1 MCWNEAKP
9 MEYPMCGHTEVL
21 TSPCPVRCEVARL
34 PYCDPMERQSIK
46 YSEAARQRYEASVP
60 PLCEPLETRT
70 GPSRRETLTP
80 CWKCM
85 HTREWMR
92 FVFVN
97 EWHHKDSPL
106 CMKMVASGRQIAPLP
121 PDPFAP
127 IAPPQPP
134 TAATRTYGGPATPSH
149 ANAPMA
155 PPQPPTAATRTY
167 GGPVT
172 PSHSHA
178 NAPIAPPQPPTA
190 ATRTSAGPATPSH
203 ANAPALRSTQQLRR
217 LQPHDP
223 GYVPELEESLRARAK
238 LRQAVTSAMHTLFG
252 LKAVTSAIHTQ
263 SRLAETSEIVAS
275 VQTLAQRQN
284 FEGLRSE
291 FCRRIQHQGSGVLPP
306 DAHQRF
312 ELWYRTHRVR
322 LQSQIA
328 QLDQVMTQVGTTS
341 LLRAIKQAA
350 AGIHADPD
358 ECLLTVVE
366 RAIFNIL
373 DAPGGFL
380 TSRSQN
386 QWAAISWRRVVDS
399 RRAAR
404 VGIEASLPP
413 RAPTA
418 PAATPVRPQ
427 STGTATATSPATM
440 STIQSTDMARARES
454 AARPGIAPD
463 PGRAAKP
470 GTTTS
475 PERASRATSP
485 AILAVISAGNGR
497 EARQSSESS
506 ESSKSSDESGVFDG
520 YVTSDEADAV
530 YLNAG
535 VNTWNTWAQS
545 SVLDNYGAD
554 YGWGFAPHRN

>member
-1 MCWNEAKP
+1 

-149 ANAPMA
+149 ANAP
-155 PPQPPTAATRTY
+155 
-167 GGPVT
+167 
-172 PSHSHA
+172 
-178 NAPIAPPQPPTA
+178 IAPSQPPTA
-190 ATRTSAGPATPSH
+190 ATRTSGGPATPSH
-203 ANAPALRSTQQLRR
+203 ANAPAVRTTQRLRQ
-217 LQPHDP
+217 LQPHEP
-223 GYVPELEESLRARAK
+223 AYVPGPAEFQRAEVR
-238 LRQAVTSAMHTLFG
+238 LRQ
-252 LKAVTSAIHTQ
+252 AVTSAIHTQ
-263 SRLAETSEIVAS
+263 VGPAERHGIVAS
-275 VQTLAQRQN
+275 VQTLAQRKAFERLQN
-284 FEGLRSE
+284 VFFRHMH
-291 FCRRIQHQGSGVLPP
+291 HQSSGVLPP
-306 DAHQRF
+306 DARQQF
-312 ELWYRTHRVR
+312 ELWYRPRN
-322 LQSQIA
+322 A
-328 QLDQVMTQVGTTS
+328 QLVQVMTQAATTS
-341 LLRAIKQAA
+341 LLRAIRQAGAVIRATNDGCRHMTA
-350 AGIHADPD
+350 A
-358 ECLLTVVE
+358 EK
-366 RAIFNIL
+366 AIFNIL

-380 TSRSQN
+380 SSQSLN
-386 QWAAISWRRVVDS
+386 QWASLS
-399 RRAAR
+399 LRRAAR
-404 VGIEASLPP
+404 VGIEAGLPP
-413 RAPTA
+413 GAPPA
-418 PAATPVRPQ
+418 PAATPVQPQ
-427 STGTATATSPATM
+427 STATATATATSPATM
-440 STIQSTDMARARES
+440 STKPSTDRARPRE
-454 AARPGIAPD
+454 AAPSLETAPD
-463 PGRAAKP
+463 PGRAAGL

-475 PERASRATSP
+475 PGRASRDTSP
-485 AILAVISAGNGR
+485 AILAVISAGDGG
-497 EARQSSESS
+497 EARSPSESS
-506 ESSKSSDESGVFDG
+506 ESSKSSDESGV
-520 YVTSDEADAV
+520 SDEYEAVHEGDAV

-535 VNTWNTWAQS
+535 VNTWNSWAQS
-545 SVLDNYGAD
+545 SVPDHYGAD